1 MSNENVTIDPSQRQA
16 EELMS
21 FLEEGGTIK
30 MLHDVSADTIE
41 HIYAVGYSVFQSGK
55 VEQAAKVFQLLSML
69 DHYQARFF
77 IGLGAARQE
86 LGEYLQAID
95 AYSYAALMD
104 INDPRPPFHSAEC
117 HLKLEQFTEAES
129 GFYRAK
135 KMSVDKLD
143 YADLSKRADI
153 MLKAL
158 KRKGA
163 TRQ

>member
-1 MSNENVTIDPSQRQA
+1 MTTQNAATDPSQMQA
-16 EELMS
+16 DELLS
-21 FLEEGGTIK
+21 FLEDGGTLK

-41 HIYAVGYSVFQSGK
+41 HIYAVGYNFFQSGK

-95 AYSYAALMD
+95 AYSYAALVD

-117 HLKLEQFTEAES
+117 HLKLENLTEAES
-129 GFYRAK
+129 GFYSAK
-135 KMSVDKLD
+135 EMSAGKSE
-143 YADLSKRADI
+143 YADLHQRADI
-153 MLKAL
+153 MLEAVRN
-158 KRKGA
+158 KRSN
-163 TRQ
+163 